1 MMTTLPEKNEHDGCA
16 ARLGSMTNTAK
27 LPRNKMA
34 KPNILVIF
42 CVLPVVPHK
51 AAAEVSE

>member
-16 ARLGSMTNTAK
+16 ARLGSMTNAAK